1 MTTALIEKPVAIA
14 IRAMGE
20 DSLEY
25 LRLGCLR
32 LDERNVRTD
41 AHTSEEIEEL
51 ADLID
56 AQGLLQNLTV
66 VLYAE
71 PHKEKTKGKKKGGS
85 FTHGVIAGGGRWRAL
100 LLLVQRGRLTLDEQ
114 ILCKV
119 VPEERALAV
128 SLTEN
133 SGRKPMSTAD
143 TVVAF
148 ADMVR
153 AGAGIEDLAVCFHLS
168 PLTVQRRLRL
178 ANVSPLLFDL
188 FRKEEMTLDQL
199 MALALTEDHSKQE
212 AAWEAAPAYD
222 RGPSMLRRLIA
233 GEGLSK
239 AVIRFVTVAGYEAAG
254 GGVLRDLFADE
265 NDHPEYILD
274 PALMM
279 RLATEKLE
287 GIAQSVRD
295 EGLPWVEVFDSW
307 GYSEREQFSAPP
319 STKRSPTEEEAASL
333 ADLSAKADALY
344 EKIEAEY
351 DKDDDEGDQE
361 EIARL
366 EAEVEAIVAQKDAI
380 EAGLRVVLPEI
391 SALTGAAIYIDHQ
404 GQPKIER
411 NLLRKADLAAS
422 KRAAA
427 KAETTAGGNSDG
439 ANADAGA
446 DDKGGVSD
454 RLCHQLTAHRTRALQ
469 ASLLGNER
477 AALAALVHPLLTR
490 LLYGPGAM
498 WDSPS
503 AIKATAENCES
514 QLATWAPDLADSRA
528 EKVMQE
534 AMQEARDMLPAEV
547 SELLPWLLAQPMDTL
562 VQLLTLC
569 SALSLNAI
577 NGNGKKPTT
586 AALANVVNL
595 NMADW
600 WAPTASSYLGS
611 VSKALIVEAL
621 KDEGL
626 NDDAEALAK
635 LKKGEAVARAEA
647 LLAGRGWVPSVLR

>member
-1 MTTALIEKPVAIA
+1 MTTALIETPVSIA
-14 IRAMGE
+14 VRAQGE
-20 DSLEY
+20 DGLEY
-25 LRLGCLR
+25 VSLGCLR
-32 LDERNVRTD
+32 LDERNVRADT
-41 AHTSEEIEEL
+41 HSTEEIEEL

-71 PHKEKTKGKKKGGS
+71 PHKEKSKGKKKGGT
-85 FTHGVIAGGGRWRAL
+85 FTHGVIAGGGRLRGL
-100 LLLVQRGRLTLDEQ
+100 LLLVQRGRITLDEQ

-133 SGRKPMSTAD
+133 SGRKAMSTAD

-148 ADMVR
+148 ADMVK
-153 AGAGIEDLAVCFHLS
+153 AGAGIEDLAVCFRLS

-199 MALALTEDHSKQE
+199 MALALTEDHSTQE

-222 RGPSMLRRLIA
+222 RSPSMLRRLIA

-239 AVIRFVTVAGYEAAG
+239 AMVRFVTVPAYEAAG
-254 GGVLRDLFADE
+254 GGVLRDLFADT
-265 NDHPEYILD
+265 DDQPHYILD

-287 GIAQSVRD
+287 GIAQRVRD
-295 EGLPWVEVFDSW
+295 EGLPWVEVFSSW
-307 GYSEREQFSAPP
+307 GYCEREQFVAPP
-319 STKRSPTEEEAASL
+319 NSLRAPTEEEAANL
-333 ADLSAKADALY
+333 AQLTAQADALY
-344 EKIEAEY
+344 EQIEAEY
-351 DKDDDEGDQE
+351 DLDEEDSDQE
-361 EIARL
+361 KIARL
-366 EAEVEAIVAQKDAI
+366 ESEVEAVTAKKVAI
-380 EAGLRVVLPEI
+380 EVGMRVVLPEVA
-391 SALTGAAIYIDHQ
+391 ALAGAAVYIDHQ
-404 GQPKIER
+404 GQPQIER
-411 NLLRKADLAAS
+411 NLLRKADAATV

-427 KAETTAGGNSDG
+427 KAEGAAAGGNADG
-439 ANADAGA
+439 DKADE
-446 DDKGGVSD
+446 KGGVSD
-454 RLCHQLTAHRTRALQ
+454 KLCHQLTAHRTRALQ
-469 ASLLGNER
+469 ASLMGNQC

-498 WDSPS
+498 WESMS
-503 AIKATAENCES
+503 AIKVTAENCES
-514 QLATWAPDLADSRA
+514 QLSTWAPDLAESRA

-534 AMQEARDMLPAEV
+534 AMQEARDMLPADV
-547 SELLPWLLAQPMDTL
+547 GELLPWLLAQPLDTL
-562 VQLLTLC
+562 VHLLTLC

-577 NGNGKKPTT
+577 NGNGKQTTT
-586 AALANVVNL
+586 AAIAAVVNL

-600 WAPTASSYLGS
+600 WVPTGASYLGS

-635 LKKGEAVARAEA
+635 LKKGEAVAKAEA
-647 LLAGRGWVPSVLR
+647 LLAGRGWVPLVLR